1 MKLIKTTIDG
11 LKYEGK
17 DAFYWDDKQSGFG
30 VKVSKTRKTYFV
42 QGIVKNGKERR
53 VTIGRVGGKELPV
66 EKAREKAIKILAQ
79 MNDGIDPSEEKH
91 KAKAISI
98 TLSQVVRDY
107 VSERNLKK
115 RSIIDIEMHL
125 NTTFSDWKDK
135 PIVKISRDAVL
146 RKFKQKSKDSLAQ
159 ANQSFRILRALI
171 NYAGARYRKDEPFI
185 LENPVKI
192 LSETKLWNKVK
203 PRNKKISTDK
213 IGVFWNWLQGLR
225 TTPEQT
231 PLSRTVADVFC
242 FLLLTGTR
250 KNEAFKLKW
259 ADVDLGDGSFRLSD
273 TKSGNSVILPLSK
286 TLIEILEQRPR
297 DNEYVFP
304 GQDGRTHLKDTR
316 KSLVNSFSLIGSEIQ
331 IHDLRRTYRAVA
343 GLAKVD
349 FINCKLLLN
358 HSLGK
363 MGDITLDFYTER
375 NDLRYLREDAEKI
388 SRWVIEQGKIAASSK
403 VVPFPA
409 REVKK

>member
-1 MKLIKTTIDG
+1 MKLIKTVVDG
-11 LKYEGK
+11 LKFEGK
-17 DAFYWDDKQSGFG
+17 QAFYWDEKQPGFG
-30 VKVSKTRKTYFV
+30 IRVSKTSKTYIA
-42 QGIVKNGKERR
+42 QGLVKGGKERR
-53 VTIGRVGGKELPV
+53 VSLGRHGVIAADEARK
-66 EKAREKAIKILAQ
+66 KAVKILAQ
-79 MNDGIDPSEEKH
+79 MNDGIDPNSEKR
-91 KAKAISI
+91 KAKVISI
-98 TLSQVVRDY
+98 TLSEVVKDY
-107 VSERNLKK
+107 ITDRNLKK

-125 NTTFSDWKDK
+125 NTTFSDWKNK
-135 PIVKISRDAVL
+135 PIVKIDRNAVL
-146 RKFKQKSKDSLAQ
+146 KKFKEKSKDSHAQ

-171 NYAGARYRKDEPFI
+171 NYAAAKYRTDEPFI
-185 LENPVKI
+185 IENPVKI
-192 LSETKLWNKVK
+192 LSETKLWNQVK
-203 PRNKKISTDK
+203 PRNKKIPTDK

-259 ADVDLGDGSFRLSD
+259 ETVDLEDGSFKLED

-331 IHDLRRTYRAVA
+331 IHDLRRTFRAVA

-363 MGDITLDFYTER
+363 MGDITLDYYTER
-375 NDLRYLREDAEKI
+375 NDLRYLRNDAEKI
-388 SRWVIEQGKIAASSK
+388 AAWVIEQGKIAASDK
-403 VVPFPA
+403 VVQF
-409 REVKK
+409 KKERVS